1 MNTTTNHKGNQTMN
15 TIDNI
20 TFIGSTL
27 NFCHTQNH
35 HGRSF
40 TFTIIN
46 TGDAY
51 GRNLCLTNDKEAM
64 VEVWD
69 TTETRTTQMVS
80 RYYISTLL
88 GFDKWSNGKA
98 FENGLCL
105 DGGVPVWNI
114 NASDLTHVHQWL
126 LQIAESLG
134 IKPEAN

>member
-1 MNTTTNHKGNQTMN
+1 MN

-27 NFCHTQNH
+27 NYCHTKNH

-46 TGDAY
+46 PGDAY
-51 GRNLCLTNDKEAM
+51 GRNMCFINQKEAM

>member
-1 MNTTTNHKGNQTMN
+1 MN

-27 NFCHTQNH
+27 NYCHTKNH

-51 GRNLCLTNDKEAM
+51 GRNMCFINQKEAM

-80 RYYISTLL
+80 RYYIRTLL
-88 GFDKWSNGKA
+88 GFDKSLNGNA

-105 DGGVPVWNI
+105 DGGVPAWNI
-114 NASDLTHVHQWL
+114 NTADLIHVHQWL
-126 LQIAESLG
+126 LQVADALG
-134 IKPEAN
+134 IKPE